1 MADTMDFFS
10 IYVMGSIQ
18 MLLGFYFY
26 VRLLHKN
33 IKFYY
38 YILFLICGVVVIHL
52 APAGMIAGFGAFVC
66 LLTASGILL
75 CQGEWKP
82 AVLYAALVVEIIQ
95 LCYGIVNP
103 LSSIFYPWMSG
114 FDQNTI
120 GIIFM
125 LSGNVVSLLL
135 AGFCCHMACCYFSYY
150 EEIQKR
156 YVFLVLIPVLMIFI
170 VEEYINSV
178 IYGMVDTDG
187 GEVTVYKNHYQ
198 MLIIQLL
205 GMTSLFCI
213 LFVYKKMIQNF
224 YLNTELLLLEQ
235 EEHSL
240 NQYVEEAKSHYEKTK
255 SFRHD
260 IRNHITVVRKLLQSD
275 RTQEA
280 LRYIGDMEKI
290 AEELSFPC
298 NTNNPVVDILAGNKL
313 GIAQSMGID
322 VSCSLILPYPCGL
335 RDIDICIILS
345 NALDNAIH
353 ACRDMDDKAEK
364 YIHVAGR
371 IQGDFLFIEI
381 ENSFQGK
388 GLCKKGT
395 GLSNIKMITEKYH
408 GTMSVK
414 AQGKIFILHVLLII
428 PQHSES
434 IPRQMDS
441 VVFLRD
447 RKG

>member
-52 APAGMIAGFGAFVC
+52 APAGMIAGFGIFVC
-66 LLTASGILL
+66 LLTAGGILL

-125 LSGNVVSLLL
+125 LSGNMVSLLL

-198 MLIIQLL
+198 MLIIQIL

-280 LRYIGDMEKI
+280 LRYIG
-290 AEELSFPC
+290 
-298 NTNNPVVDILAGNKL
+298 
-313 GIAQSMGID
+313 
-322 VSCSLILPYPCGL
+322 
-335 RDIDICIILS
+335 
-345 NALDNAIH
+345 
-353 ACRDMDDKAEK
+353 DMDDKAEK